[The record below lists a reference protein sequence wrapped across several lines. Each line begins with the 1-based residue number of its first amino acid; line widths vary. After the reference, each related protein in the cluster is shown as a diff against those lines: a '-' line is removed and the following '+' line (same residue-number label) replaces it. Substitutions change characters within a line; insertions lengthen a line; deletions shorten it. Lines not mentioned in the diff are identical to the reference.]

1 MAGRKCFLYGWSVVV
16 DAAVKSAGPEEGGL
30 GASSVEQVNELR
42 GVLVRTVVVSESE
55 DAGPGAL
62 AYDNAGRW
70 LSAKKLERLS
80 TGRAAARGAK
90 ARAREGNMVAGECMR
105 CRRGCVPQ
113 SSVVLNM
120 FAGLGELSSYVPVPG
135 EQGSHL
141 PDDPM
146 P

>member
-70 LSAKKLERLS
+70 LSAKKLERALDRKGGS
-80 TGRAAARGAK
+80 CLYSRCMVVATAATVSFNDNRCILRKLLPNTAPEYWSRG
-90 ARAREGNMVAGECMR
+90 V
-105 CRRGCVPQ
+105 
-113 SSVVLNM
+113 
-120 FAGLGELSSYVPVPG
+120 
-135 EQGSHL
+135 
-141 PDDPM
+141 
-146 P
+146 